1 MNVDEREVRRRLGH
15 FEAVVRAAGVRL
27 THQRLEVF
35 REVAGS
41 LDHPDAEAVFRAVR
55 KRLRTVSLDTV
66 YRTLRLL
73 EDLGLLGTLGPRRES
88 VRFDANLASHHHYV
102 CLRCG
107 LVRDFESAGLGVLP
121 IPAEVREFGEVVG
134 TFVEVRGFCRACE
147 GKRKQESPAKHQSRP
162 QGQERKG
169 TWRRRS
175 RS

>member
-1 MNVDEREVRRRLGH
+1 MKVDENEVRRRLGH

-73 EDLGLLGTLGPRRES
+73 EDLGVLGTLGPRRES
-88 VRFDANLASHHHYV
+88 MRFDANLASHHHYV

-107 LVRDFESAGLGVLP
+107 LVRDFESADMSALP
-121 IPAEVREFGEVVG
+121 IPAEVREVGEVHG

-147 GKRKQESPAKHQSRP
+147 GKRQEESTAKHQKRP
-162 QGQERKG
+162 KGQERRR

-175 RS
+175 GS